1 MPGLTLSRYIFVRFC
16 ATVGAGI
23 GAILLLIYLIDFIE
37 MFRRASGAVSVGA
50 ASAAFLSLLRAPSIA
65 EQAMPFVVL
74 ASAMFAF
81 FNLSRRMELIVA
93 RAAGV
98 SAWQFLTPALVATAL
113 LGAFIVAAYNPAAA
127 AMKEQ
132 ADRLETELFG
142 GPKRET
148 DTSLWFRQRGVDGQS
163 IVHAN
168 QSSDRGAQL
177 TGVSAFVFLDD
188 GSFVERV
195 DAARAEL
202 HPGYWELTDARVNAP
217 GEEALAVGSYLL
229 ATNLAAA
236 QVTQAFV
243 PPDSVPFWSLRQV
256 ATRAEQAGL
265 DAHRYRLRF
274 QSLLALPL
282 CLIAMVLIAAAF
294 SLRFFRSGGAGVLV
308 AGGVTA
314 GFVLYVATKIIG
326 DLGGAGLLSAP
337 VAAWSPAFIGG
348 MLGTLALL
356 HQEDG

>member
-1 MPGLTLSRYIFVRFC
+1 MPGLTLSRYIFIRFC

-37 MFRRASGAVSVGA
+37 MFRRASGAVAVGA

-113 LGAFIVAAYNPAAA
+113 LGVFIVVAYNPAAA

-148 DTSLWFRQRGVDGQS
+148 DTSLWFRQRGVP
-163 IVHAN
+163 
-168 QSSDRGAQL
+168 L
-177 TGVSAFVFLDD
+177 VSAD
-188 GSFVERV
+188 GGLLGGDEFQRLFAVGCAAAFSRPLADAQGGARRVQPRIGGVEIGGDQYFANLCAVR
-195 DAARAEL
+195 R
-202 HPGYWELTDARVNAP
+202 GKARV
-217 GEEALAVGSYLL
+217 G
-229 ATNLAAA
+229 
-236 QVTQAFV
+236 QQAGQHFGRGGQL
-243 PPDSVPFWSLRQV
+243 DL
-256 ATRAEQAGL
+256 GL
-265 DAHRYRLRF
+265 DAHAEAF
-274 QSLLALPL
+274 
-282 CLIAMVLIAAAF
+282 AF
-294 SLRFFRSGGAGVLV
+294 SVLLCAPAGCRWGGC
-308 AGGVTA
+308 
-314 GFVLYVATKIIG
+314 ATKPG
-326 DLGGAGLLSAP
+326 RRL
-337 VAAWSPAFIGG
+337 
-348 MLGTLALL
+348 
-356 HQEDG
+356 